1 MIKGDIILLKK
12 VSIILV
18 CITLIFIAF
27 SNFSVFGENSNF
39 DVSKFEAVDKSS
51 AGAAATSVS
60 NMSGSVLAIV
70 RIVAV
75 GIGLI
80 MLTVL
85 GMKYLLAAPGDR
97 AEIKGSAFRYVL
109 GALIMFGA
117 AEIFALIE
125 SFTRTTLTS
134 EIN

>member
-12 VSIILV
+12 VSIILL
-18 CITLIFIAF
+18 CITLIIIAF
-27 SNFSVFGENSNF
+27 SNLSVFGGSSNF
-39 DVSKFEAVDKSS
+39 DVSKFESVDRAS

-60 NMSGSVLAIV
+60 SMSGSILAIV
-70 RIVAV
+70 RVAAV

-97 AEIKGSAFRYVL
+97 AEIKGSAIRYVL

-117 AEIFALIE
+117 AGIFSIIE
-125 SFTRTTLTS
+125 SFTRATLPSS
-134 EIN
+134 E